1 MQLTSFSDYAF
12 RVLVYLSIHSDENC
26 STSDMAIALSTSR
39 HHLTKVVQ
47 ELNRMGLV
55 ISHRG
60 ASGGITLSREPNTI
74 SLGEIFDHL
83 EAQKPLVECFN
94 HGDNT
99 CPILPVCRLKGILR
113 EAQQAFRNT
122 LDRYTISDLIKN
134 PEELKFYLG

>member
-1 MQLTSFSDYAF
+1 MQLTSFSDFAF
-12 RVLVYLSIHSDENC
+12 RTLVYLAIQGEKNA
-26 STSDMAIALSTSR
+26 STSEMADALCASR

-60 ASGGITLSREPNTI
+60 ASGGVTLSRDPKTI
-74 SLGEIFDHL
+74 NLGEIFDHL

-94 HGDNT
+94 PVDNT

-122 LDRYTISDLIKN
+122 LDRYTLADLLKN
-134 PEELKFYLG
+134 PEELRFYLG